1 MTRPGRLR
9 LLLLPLIFLITATVF
24 LPALRGEFLNWDD
37 SVNFVANPH
46 YRGLTWSQ
54 IQWMLGA
61 TLMGHYIPMTWL
73 SFGLNYV
80 LGGMNPWGY
89 HAGNV
94 LLHAV
99 NATLV
104 YLIAR
109 RLLAAALGA
118 GSQRGHTTGP
128 IVMAGAFA
136 ALVWGVHPLRVESV
150 AWITERRDV
159 LCGLFFLVAVLAHLK
174 GLERGGDL
182 RPIWRALSLAAFV
195 AALLSKAAAMPL
207 PAVLLLL
214 DAYPLRRWGAGW
226 RRLAVEKLPYAILA
240 AATAVVALIALPRG
254 AGVTSYESY
263 GPISRVGMVA
273 YSFVF
278 YPIKFILPIRLSP
291 MYELPA
297 RVDLGSWPF
306 LPALLG
312 VAGVTAALVLWRT
325 RWPGGL
331 AAWTYSA
338 LMVLPVSGVVH
349 AGSQLVNDR
358 YSYLSGIGFA
368 VLAGAGVLGV
378 LRLRERGRATMTT
391 VSVLGAG
398 AALVVLTL
406 GFAAWTQTQVWRDS
420 ETLWRWAVEMDPA
433 CSLCHGNLGSA
444 ITTAELGRARL
455 DEAEA
460 HLRRAIELRPDNP
473 IPHFNLGT
481 LLSVRTR
488 YAEAEAAFRSY
499 LELLPGSPAGL
510 GRLGLLYL
518 LQGRIDDAVPLLQ
531 RARGLAPGTP
541 PVVGGPA
548 PAPLA
553 TAIGLV
559 EDDPGAL
566 MLLGRALVERG
577 NPGDAVFALQRAA
590 VLDPSA
596 VPARFWLVQAYEGI
610 GRGDL
615 AREQMDLLRRL
626 DPRAAEEAPRPLTS
640 YQKSL

>member
-1 MTRPGRLR
+1 MTAPGRLR
-9 LLLLPLIFLITATVF
+9 LLLPPLVFLITGAVF

-46 YRGLTWSQ
+46 YRGLGWPQ
-54 IQWMLGA
+54 IRWMLGT
-61 TLMGHYIPMTWL
+61 TLMGHYIPVTWL
-73 SFGLNYV
+73 SFGLNYA

-89 HAGNV
+89 HLGNL
-94 LLHAV
+94 LLHAA

-109 RLLAAALGA
+109 RLFAAARGG
-118 GSQRGHTTGP
+118 GSPIGGTTGP
-128 IVMAGAFA
+128 IMVAGAFA
-136 ALVWGVHPLRVESV
+136 ALVWSVHPLRVESV

-159 LCGLFFLVAVLAHLK
+159 LCGLFFLLAVLAYLK
-174 GLERGGDL
+174 GLEHGGSL
-182 RPIWRALSLAAFV
+182 RPVWQALSLAAFA

-214 DAYPLRRWGAGW
+214 DLYPLRRGGTGW
-226 RRLAVEKLPYAILA
+226 KRLAIEKLPYAVLA
-240 AATAVVALIALPRG
+240 TATAVVALIALPRG
-254 AGVTSYESY
+254 ASVTSYELY
-263 GPISRVGMVA
+263 GAMARLGMVA
-273 YSFVF
+273 YSFIF
-278 YPIKFILPIRLSP
+278 YPIKFVLPVRLSP

-297 RVDLGSWPF
+297 RVDLLSWPF

-312 VAGVTAALVLWRT
+312 LAGVTAALVLGCT

-331 AAWTYSA
+331 AAWIYSA

-378 LRLRERGRATMTT
+378 LRLRERGGATMTT
-391 VSVLGAG
+391 VSALVGG
-398 AALVVLTL
+398 AALIVLTL
-406 GFAAWTQTQVWRDS
+406 GLAAWTQTQAWRDS

-444 ITTAELGRARL
+444 LTSAELGQARL
-455 DEAEA
+455 DEAEV
-460 HLRRAIELRPDNP
+460 HLRRAIALRPDNP
-473 IPHFNLGT
+473 IPNFNLGT

-488 YAEAEAAFRSY
+488 YDEAEAAFRRY
-499 LELLPGSPAGL
+499 LELQPGSPTGL

-518 LQGRIDDAVPLLQ
+518 LQGRLDDAAPLLL
-531 RARGLAPGTP
+531 RARGLPPAPPRGA
-541 PVVGGPA
+541 GGPV
-548 PAPLA
+548 PIPLA

-566 MLLGRALVERG
+566 MLLGRALVEQG
-577 NPGDAVFALQRAA
+577 NSGAAVFALTRAA
-590 VLDPSA
+590 ALAPSA
-596 VPARFWLVQAYEGI
+596 VPAHFWLVQAYRGV

-615 AREQMDLLRRL
+615 AQEQMEVLRRL
-626 DPRAAEEAPRPLTS
+626 DPGAAAGLPVR
-640 YQKSL
+640 

>member
-1 MTRPGRLR
+1 MTRPGHLR
-9 LLLLPLIFLITATVF
+9 LLLPPLIFLITGAVF
-24 LPALRGEFLNWDD
+24 LPAVRGEFLNWDD

-46 YRGLTWSQ
+46 YRGLSWPQ
-54 IQWMLGA
+54 IKWMLGA
-61 TLMGHYIPMTWL
+61 TLMGHYIPVTWL
-73 SFGLNYV
+73 SFGLNYA

-89 HAGNV
+89 HVGNLV
-94 LLHAV
+94 LHAA

-109 RLLAAALGA
+109 RLLAAALGS

-128 IVMAGAFA
+128 VVVAGAFA

-159 LCGLFFLVAVLAHLK
+159 LCGLFFLLAVLAYLK

-182 RPIWRALSLAAFV
+182 RPTWRALSLAAFA

-207 PAVLLLL
+207 PTVLLLL

-226 RRLAVEKLPYAILA
+226 RRLAIEKIPYAALA
-240 AATAVVALIALPRG
+240 AASAVVALIALPRG

-263 GPISRVGMVA
+263 GVAARIGMVA

-278 YPIKFILPIRLSP
+278 YPTKFVLPVRLSP

-297 RVDLGSWPF
+297 RVDLASWPF
-306 LPALLG
+306 LPALLS
-312 VAGVTAALVLWRT
+312 VAGVTAALILARA

-338 LMVLPVSGVVH
+338 LMVLPISGVVH

-358 YSYLSGIGFA
+358 YSYLSGIAFA
-368 VLAGAGVLGV
+368 VLAGAGVLAV
-378 LRLRERGRATMTT
+378 LQLRERDRATMTT
-391 VSVLGAG
+391 VSVLVGG
-398 AALVVLTL
+398 AALIVLTL
-406 GFAAWTQTQVWRDS
+406 GLATWTQTQVWRDS

-433 CSLCHGNLGSA
+433 CSLCHGNLGSV
-444 ITTAELGRARL
+444 ITSTELGLARL
-455 DEAEA
+455 DEAEV
-460 HLRRAIELRPDNP
+460 HLHRAIELRPDNP
-473 IPHFNLGT
+473 IPYFNLGT

-488 YAEAEAAFRSY
+488 YVEAEAAFRSY
-499 LELLPGSPAGL
+499 LELLPGSPTGL

-518 LQGRIDDAVPLLQ
+518 LQGRLEEAVPLLQ
-531 RARGLAPGTP
+531 RARGLPAAPKP
-541 PVVGGPA
+541 APGGPA

-566 MLLGRALVERG
+566 MLLGRALVEQG

-596 VPARFWLVQAYEGI
+596 VPAHFWLVQAYNGV

-615 AREQMDLLRRL
+615 AQEQMEVLRRL
-626 DPRAAEEAPRPLTS
+626 DPRAAAGLPVR
-640 YQKSL
+640 